1 MRLQRL
7 LHVDVDAVAAGGYQ
21 HALAGVDLD
30 VSVLAFADGA
40 DHLVAFHN
48 QLDHGRV
55 VAERYVPGFLGVV
68 GQHGESV
75 KRAIFRPGGRMT
87 GCPVLVVRLVLFF
100 GGFMPE
106 LHAVLVEH
114 GLVPVDG
121 FA

>member
-1 MRLQRL
+1 M
-7 LHVDVDAVAAGGYQ
+7 AG
-21 HALAGVDLD
+21 L
-30 VSVLAFADGA
+30 
-40 DHLVAFHN
+40 
-48 QLDHGRV
+48 
-55 VAERYVPGFLGVV
+55 LGVI

-121 FA
+121 FARFFVPRLMKVEIALAAA